1 MKRDF
6 LHYNMEDKAS
16 FIGHY
21 DNKETQESY
30 GYVLEKVKGLE
41 EFFKKDLYDFSFEQ
55 IEEAMHKL
63 SPSSLPVAR
72 MNGAVLT
79 SYISWAIDNNKRVGN
94 INPIKSKINTTDWY
108 RKFIDPSKKNYI
120 TLEELEKNEKF
131 ITNYQDKIVP
141 RLLFEGVGG
150 IFASEILNLTD
161 KDYREESNKLRLNDE
176 RKGERY
182 ITVSEG
188 CINMIKKALD
198 ETDYHKSNGESESRN
213 PVLRLVENNFVVKTA
228 STNDKSEGKADRHT
242 VYRRIS
248 SIAEWL
254 EIPFFTTK
262 SVQRSGMIYMAYKL
276 MKERN
281 KEDVDREVLNEVAEQ
296 FNVTKI
302 NNERYNYSLL
312 EEYINTENINKLY
325 EI

>member
-6 LHYNMEDKAS
+6 IHYNPEDKLE
-16 FIGHY
+16 FVRHY
-21 DNKETQESY
+21 ENKETQESY
-30 GYVLEKVKGLE
+30 GYVLEKVKSLE
-41 EFFKKDLYDFSFEQ
+41 DFYKKDLYDFSFEQ
-55 IEEAMHKL
+55 IEEAMYKL

-79 SYISWAIDNNKRVGN
+79 SYISWAIDNNKRVSN

-108 RKFIDPSKKNYI
+108 RRFVDPSKKNYI
-120 TLEELEKNEKF
+120 TLEDLEKIEKF
-131 ITNYQDKIVP
+131 VTNYQDKIVP

-150 IFASEILNLTD
+150 VFASEVLNLTS
-161 KDYREESNKLRLNDE
+161 KDYREENSKLRLNDE

-182 ITVSEG
+182 IKVSDD
-188 CINMIKKALD
+188 CITMIKSSLN
-198 ETDYHKSNGESESRN
+198 ETDYYKSNGFSESRN
-213 PVLRLVENNFVVKTA
+213 PVLKLVTNNFVVKTVC
-228 STNDKSEGKADRHT
+228 TNDKSEGKADRHT

-262 SVQRSGMIYMAYKL
+262 SIQKSGMIYMAYKL
-276 MKERN
+276 IKEQG
-281 KEDVDREVLNEVAEQ
+281 KSEIDREIINQVAEQ
-296 FNVTKI
+296 FNVSKI
-302 NNERYNYSLL
+302 GNQAYNYSLL
-312 EEYINTENINKLY
+312 EEYINLENINKLY